1 MDQLDRRKIYT
12 FWIWWFPNGKRA
24 TISKDRDEAR
34 ADRIVYLLEEG
45 KVRSDEEKLTSAMVL
60 YHSGSGENLEKSL
73 NLYKGII
80 ENGETENVRKRASYW
95 YGLFKDQ

>member
-45 KVRSDEEKLTSAMVL
+45 KVRSDEEKLTSGLVL
-60 YHSGSGENLEKSL
+60 YHSASRENFERSL
-73 NLYKGII
+73 NLFQDVM
-80 ENGETENVRKRASYW
+80 ENGKTEYVRKRASYW
-95 YGLFKDQ
+95 YELFKDQ